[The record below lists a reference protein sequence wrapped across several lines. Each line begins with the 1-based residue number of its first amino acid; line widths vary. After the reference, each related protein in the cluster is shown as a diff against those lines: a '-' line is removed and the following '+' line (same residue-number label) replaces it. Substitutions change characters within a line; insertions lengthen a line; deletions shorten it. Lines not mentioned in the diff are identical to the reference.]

1 MKKKQIYLNIIAN
14 VLSFIVSTVINFFLT
29 PYITRTVGVAAYGF
43 VPLASSFVS
52 YLSIITSAFNS
63 MSGRFI
69 TIGIHE
75 GNEEKA
81 EKYFSTTFFMN
92 VGLAVFAS
100 LIFTAIVAFLERFID
115 IPHELIADTKMLFAL
130 IFCATVIGLVAAVY
144 TVPMFCQNRLDIK
157 SGISILTTI
166 VRAIVLGICF
176 LLFDAHIYYIGLAT
190 VAVIA
195 VESILNYITS
205 KRLLPQLK
213 IEKNK
218 FDIRLI
224 GVLFKSGVWNSF
236 SQLSSVLMTGLDLIV
251 ANMFLGA
258 GESGVLSLAKVFPG
272 LIYTVVALM
281 ISAFTPQFV
290 QDYAHSDYKSLV
302 NTMDFSAKLIG
313 FVSVIPMAGFVAY
326 GKEFFSLWVPEQ
338 DATLLIILSY
348 LMIFEQ
354 LIGYPIQAFDGVF
367 TAANKLKWPAIVS
380 FLCGLLNVIAMIPLL
395 KFTSLGLYAVAGTS
409 TFIILIKDIAF
420 KIPYASKCANIS
432 PLHFWKLIARY
443 LLAFSVITI
452 ISFGI
457 KCIFPITTWV
467 GLILEAFITVLISVI
482 FNFLFMFDKEE
493 QKNVMSVVSRTI
505 KRG

>member
-1 MKKKQIYLNIIAN
+1 MRKKQIYLNIIAN

-43 VPLASSFVS
+43 VPLASNFVS
-52 YLSIITSAFNS
+52 YITIITSAFNS

-75 GNEEKA
+75 GNEEEAKR
-81 EKYFSTTFFMN
+81 YFSTTFFMN
-92 VGLAVFAS
+92 VGLAVLSSTIFAV
-100 LIFTAIVAFLERFID
+100 IVIFLERFID
-115 IPHELIADTKMLFAL
+115 IPNELISDTKMLFAL
-130 IFCATVIGLVAAVY
+130 TFCATVIGLIEAVY
-144 TVPMFCQNRLDIK
+144 TVPAFCQNRLDIK
-157 SGISILTTI
+157 SGISIITTI
-166 VRAIVLGICF
+166 VRAVILGICF
-176 LLFDAHIYYIGLAT
+176 LLFDAHIFYIGLAT
-190 VAVIA
+190 VAIIV

-213 IEKNK
+213 IERNK

-236 SQLSSVLMTGLDLIV
+236 SQLSSILMTGLDLIV

-281 ISAFTPQFV
+281 ITAFTPQFV
-290 QDYAHSDYKSLV
+290 QDYARNDYDSLV
-302 NTMDFSAKLIG
+302 DTMDFSAKLIG
-313 FVSVIPMAGFVAY
+313 FVSVIPLAGFVAY
-326 GKEFFSLWVPEQ
+326 GKEFYSLWVPEQ
-338 DATLLIILSY
+338 DASLLIVLSY

-380 FLCGLLNVIAMIPLL
+380 FMCGLLNVVSMIPLL

-409 TFIILIKDIAF
+409 TFIILLKDIVF
-420 KIPYASKCANIS
+420 KIPYVSKCAHVQTS
-432 PLHFWKLIARY
+432 HFWKLIARY
-443 LLAFSVITI
+443 LLSFCVITTV
-452 ISFGI
+452 SFGI
-457 KCIFPITTWV
+457 KFILPIRTWF
-467 GLILEAFITVLISVI
+467 GLISEAFITVLISIV
-482 FNFLFMFDKEE
+482 FNFLFMFDKNE
-493 QKNVMSVVSRTI
+493 QKNVMLTFSKIV